1 MTRLRA
7 IGLALLATCSLTF
20 GAVGD
25 SSAQSRARYQE
36 TIDSL
41 RVMLDEQ
48 AKLDLKELAAADRED
63 VFLWLD
69 DAERLLSKGDLDGAS
84 QLIKRAEY
92 GVELVTA
99 TTAASQIQ
107 GRAEA
112 QEADFFTAQE
122 QIEALKKEVAELQKK
137 REALAQELTTIK

>member
-7 IGLALLATCSLTF
+7 IGLVLLTTCSLSF
-20 GAVGD
+20 GVVGV

-41 RVMLDEQ
+41 RLMLDEQ
-48 AKLDLKELAAADRED
+48 AKLDLKNLAEADRED
-63 VFLWLD
+63 AFLWLD

-84 QLIKRAEY
+84 RLIKRAEY

-99 TTAASQIQ
+99 ATAASQIQ

-112 QEADFFTAQE
+112 QEADYFTAQE
-122 QIEALKKEVAELQKK
+122 QIEALKKEVAELQEQSK
-137 REALAQELTTIK
+137 ALAQELATIK